1 MESCMEKRDPIT
13 ILAIGGHVGDMEL
26 TAGGALA
33 THSLRGDHIV
43 TLALTAGE
51 KGAPAGRDIADY
63 RKQKVQEAETFAK
76 MLGGRAI
83 VLDYPDGSLPDNDE
97 VRFQVCDVIREVKP
111 QAVITHWK
119 NSMHK
124 DHQNTHKI
132 VVDARFYASLGSFER
147 ELPSHFANRLYFAE
161 NWEDSVGFRPFVY
174 MDTTEGYELWK
185 KAAATH
191 WFVTG
196 STSFPYLEYYDH
208 LSRVRG
214 IERRTGRAECF
225 MVEEDQVRSFV
236 ASI

>member
-1 MESCMEKRDPIT
+1 MSEEKLT

-26 TAGGALA
+26 TAGGVLA
-33 THSLRGDHIV
+33 THALRGDHIV

-51 KGAPAGRDIADY
+51 KGAPKGRNLAEY
-63 RKQKVQEAETFAK
+63 RAQKVKEAETFAQ

-83 VLDYPDGSLPDNDE
+83 VFDYPDGELPNNDE

-111 QAVITHWK
+111 NVIITHFK

-124 DHQNTHKI
+124 DHMTTNKI
-132 VVDARFYASLGSFER
+132 VIDARFYACIEFFKRKDPSF
-147 ELPSHFANRLYFAE
+147 FASRLYFAE
-161 NWEDSVGFRPFVY
+161 NWEDSVEFHPYVY
-174 MDTTEGYELWK
+174 MDITEGYELWQ

-214 IERRTGRAECF
+214 IEARKERAQCF
-225 MVEEDQVRSFV
+225 MVEEDQMRVIKD
-236 ASI
+236 SI